1 MRQYTFNT
9 ILLFLFT
16 CSLSS
21 QNLTLENEVNIFS
34 FKTEKGKIASLSME
48 KDSLYIIYRFGT
60 EEKVELEFPEKNK
73 QSWKKF
79 KFNSYNR
86 GGGKENAG
94 MEIYNIMFKNNGFQY
109 VLFTS
114 YYAEDDSNEIG
125 IHVINL
131 KNNKDVRIKG
141 EIETQNGSLY
151 EFKYTN
157 LLEFEDFGLFN

>member
-1 MRQYTFNT
+1 MRQSSFIT
-9 ILLFLFT
+9 ILLILFT

-34 FKTEKGKIASLSME
+34 FKTEKGKIVSLSIE
-48 KDSLYIIYRFGT
+48 KDSLYIVYRFGT

-94 MEIYNIMFKNNGFQY
+94 MEIYNVMFENNGFKY

-114 YYAEDDSNEIG
+114 YHAEDDSNEIG
-125 IHVINL
+125 IHVINS
-131 KNNKDVRIKG
+131 KIDKDVRIKG
-141 EIETQNGSLY
+141 KIETQNGSLY

-157 LLEFEDFGLFN
+157 LLELDDFGLFD